1 MRKRLNGMLAILLLA
16 VCFPS
21 MAKGLADS
29 ICETQGGT
37 VPLKSVNLKM
47 SKVTTGK
54 ILYTSPAYAISYT
67 CTVYPSLDTDYVPT
81 LAFPSSFIEGVIKPL
96 GELGLGINLTIQ
108 EAGQGPVT
116 IPWSDLKNGKATT
129 SFRKKFGAAM
139 ATGVKPLDK
148 YGGSKYSRDA
158 TVSVELFV
166 EAKFVQRPILILDIP
181 SMDALNIIPADGTAK
196 WGKPVRT
203 GAFSI
208 RFLPE
213 NLGRVSV
220 RPSLVRLGRFY
231 KTVDSTLSKTAA
243 FTVTAQQETGTST
256 PFTVPLM
263 INFIPTAAL
272 AITDEQYIQLT
283 TGGQNNGLR
292 LSVRDN
298 ATGNNVKFNTPASM
312 GSLEMTGSPGNSIQ
326 KTYTAVVDRIPG
338 TDLKTGDFSAS
349 MSVVVTY
356 N

>member
-21 MAKGLADS
+21 MAKNVADS
-29 ICETQGGT
+29 VCSTQGGT

-54 ILYTSPAYAISYT
+54 ILYTSPAYAIKYT
-67 CTVYPSLDTDYVPT
+67 CTVYPALGYNYAPS
-81 LAFPSSFIEGVIKPL
+81 LAFTASFLDVIL
-96 GELGLGINLTIQ
+96 QLSNLGLGMNLTIQ
-108 EAGQGPVT
+108 ETGLGSVT
-116 IPWSDLKNGKATT
+116 IPWSDLKNGKAT
-129 SFRKKFGAAM
+129 SAYRKQFGAAM
-139 ATGVKPLDK
+139 ATGIKPLDK
-148 YGGSKYSRDA
+148 YGGSTYSRDA

-166 EAKFVQRPILILDIP
+166 EDKFERRPILVLDIP
-181 SMDALNIIPADGTAK
+181 LMDALNIMPIADGNGK
-196 WGKPVRT
+196 WGTPVRT

-231 KTVDSTLSKTAA
+231 TTVDSTLSKTAA

-292 LSVRDN
+292 LSVRDD
-298 ATGNNVKFNTPASM
+298 AGNNVKFNTPASM
-312 GSLEMTGSPGNSIQ
+312 GSLNMTGSPGNSIQ

>member
-1 MRKRLNGMLAILLLA
+1 
-16 VCFPS
+16 
-21 MAKGLADS
+21 
-29 ICETQGGT
+29 
-37 VPLKSVNLKM
+37 
-47 SKVTTGK
+47 
-54 ILYTSPAYAISYT
+54 
-67 CTVYPSLDTDYVPT
+67 
-81 LAFPSSFIEGVIKPL
+81 
-96 GELGLGINLTIQ
+96 
-108 EAGQGPVT
+108 
-116 IPWSDLKNGKATT
+116 
-129 SFRKKFGAAM
+129 
-139 ATGVKPLDK
+139 
-148 YGGSKYSRDA
+148 
-158 TVSVELFV
+158 
-166 EAKFVQRPILILDIP
+166 
-181 SMDALNIIPADGTAK
+181 MDALNIMPIADGNGK
-196 WGKPVRT
+196 WGTPVRT

-220 RPSLVRLGRFY
+220 RPSLVRLGHFY
-231 KTVDSTLSKTAA
+231 TTIDSTLSKTAA
-243 FTVTAQQETGTST
+243 FTVTAQQETGTATS
-256 PFTVPLM
+256 FTVPLM

-298 ATGNNVKFNTPASM
+298 ATENNVKFNTPASM
-312 GSLEMTGSPGNSIQ
+312 GSLEMTDSPGNSIQ

>member
-1 MRKRLNGMLAILLLA
+1 MRKRLNGMLTILLLA

-21 MAKGLADS
+21 MAKGLPDS
-29 ICETQGGT
+29 VCDTQGGT
-37 VPLKSVNLKM
+37 VPLKSVNLKL
-47 SKVTTGK
+47 SEVTTGK
-54 ILYTSPAYAISYT
+54 ILYTSPAYAIKYT
-67 CTVYPSLDTDYVPT
+67 CTVYPAFGYNYAPS
-81 LAFPSSFIEGVIKPL
+81 LAFTARFRNVIQQL
-96 GELGLGINLTIQ
+96 SDSGLGINLTIQ
-108 EAGQGPVT
+108 ETGLGSVT
-116 IPWSDLKNGKATT
+116 IPWSDLKNGKATA
-129 SFRKKFGAAM
+129 SFRKQFGAAM
-139 ATGVKPLDK
+139 ATGVEPDK

-158 TVSVELFV
+158 TISVELFV
-166 EAKFVQRPILILDIP
+166 EDEFKQNQILVLDIP
-181 SMDALNIIPADGTAK
+181 LMDALNIMPIADGNGK
-196 WGKPVRT
+196 WGTPVRT